1 MFINDS
7 KYGDSY
13 IYYNNTMTDAME
25 WYKTNN
31 DDELGGTFVIKAV
44 TTKPETPLIGD
55 VDLNGVVDIRDT
67 TAIQKYIANI
77 VQLDE
82 KAMLNAD
89 FNADGRVDITDA
101 TDIQQYLAKNND

>member
-13 IYYNNTMTDAME
+13 IYYNNTMTDAMD

-31 DDELGGTFVIKAV
+31 DDELGGNICYQGCHYKT
-44 TTKPETPLIGD
+44 ETPLIGD

-82 KAMLNAD
+82 KGNAECG
-89 FNADGRVDITDA
+89 F
-101 TDIQQYLAKNND
+101 

>member
-13 IYYNNTMTDAME
+13 IYYNNTMTDAMD

-44 TTKPETPLIGD
+44 TTNPKLPL
-55 VDLNGVVDIRDT
+55 
-67 TAIQKYIANI
+67 
-77 VQLDE
+77 
-82 KAMLNAD
+82 
-89 FNADGRVDITDA
+89 
-101 TDIQQYLAKNND
+101 